1 MAQLTTATL
10 VMEISADGSAALKE
24 FQAVQNAAE
33 TMAERAGDSSESA
46 SSRVE
51 KSFLGAGKRV
61 VGAASQAGA
70 AVEKAAEGGAKKW
83 TELADKLSNVG
94 KTMSVAVTAPLTGLY
109 AAMVNQAS
117 DLTETVSKTE
127 TVFGSAFERVRM
139 WSESAVQSMGLAQG
153 TALDMAAGFGDMATS
168 MGFTQQAAA
177 DMSMDLTQLAAD
189 MASFKNISIDVAQT
203 ALTSVFT
210 GETESLKSLG
220 VVMTQANLQ
229 AYALSQGIQTNIAD
243 MTQAEQVALRYS
255 YVMAQTA
262 NAQGDFARTGDSL
275 ANQTR
280 KLTQTLKQA
289 GESFGTLLAP
299 VVTEVVASLQQAVE
313 WLASLDDGTKSTI
326 LSVGAV
332 VAAAGPLLLVLSQVI
347 RAVTTLRTALSA
359 LSVNP
364 VLLALTAAAAGFVAI
379 KSAIDGA
386 NDAIDTTTDSYRR
399 MQAVL
404 EQGVKPSVDLSGL
417 TSEPVTIPID
427 ADTQAAAERA
437 LALIDELQT
446 NPEYA
451 GKLTIDGD
459 PAKAEEALAALRSAV
474 QAMLSGNGSVAQLQA
489 ALDACEE
496 LTISPDMDEAA
507 RAALLSD
514 LGELRTQA
522 KALLGGIEGT
532 YVIREGEDSDRAAL
546 DDLISRVEELGWTEK
561 RLTVIGEFEVDE
573 GTTEEINAY
582 AEAIVNAASATSDYQ
597 EAVSDLNSLLDQRL
611 AAQIANLNQQAAEQ
625 LAQQARLYNSGI
637 IDEATYY
644 ANVETIL
651 SGLEQQRTELEQT
664 TAAAQALN
672 EVYANGDKSDDY
684 TAAGATNLEL
694 HAGETIN
701 TEDYQA
707 AVAALVE
714 ASQNG
719 EADLTAL
726 QTEAATVMAGLADQ
740 AIANYDAMI
749 AAQDAYD
756 DAVEGAESKYEP
768 QIAALEEQIAVAQ
781 QLGPALEEFSTGMDM
796 LNGDTE
802 AAIDYAAESLATNAE
817 EYETIRQQLT
827 ELLSDPNGELLEGD
841 AALGMAGEQY
851 QNLAASLSELETQLA
866 TAQSNYTAALTEAE
880 TAFTSTMASIDTTFT
895 AQQTQTLMGLAAQT
909 GIAMD
914 QTTVEMVAGVS
925 SMMEQANAE
934 LASGA
939 DGVVGEVSAMVAAI
953 GGEASTAQS
962 EGAEIGASITAGITA
977 GLNNGTGALYS
988 RVRSIVNQA
997 IAEAKAAAKTGSP
1010 SRRMRDEVGVQ
1021 LVRGVTVGVEEETP
1035 SAVAAMRDSINRVI
1049 SGAAGVTHAAG
1060 AAVATRTAAGTG
1072 IDYDRMGAAVS
1083 DAVGKMSLSFNVD
1096 GRRFAYAMRDD
1107 NARQLA
1113 LRGREVDLARGRI
1126 SRR

>member
-1 MAQLTTATL
+1 
-10 VMEISADGSAALKE
+10 
-24 FQAVQNAAE
+24 
-33 TMAERAGDSSESA
+33 
-46 SSRVE
+46 
-51 KSFLGAGKRV
+51 
-61 VGAASQAGA
+61 
-70 AVEKAAEGGAKKW
+70 
-83 TELADKLSNVG
+83 
-94 KTMSVAVTAPLTGLY
+94 
-109 AAMVNQAS
+109 
-117 DLTETVSKTE
+117 
-127 TVFGSAFERVRM
+127 
-139 WSESAVQSMGLAQG
+139 
-153 TALDMAAGFGDMATS
+153 

-262 NAQGDFARTGDSL
+262 NAQGDFARTGNSL

-379 KSAIDGA
+379 KSAIDGT
-386 NDAIDTTTDSYRR
+386 NDAIGTTTDSYRR

-437 LALIDELQT
+437 LALIGELQT

-496 LTISPDMDEAA
+496 LTVSPDMDEAA

-522 KALLGGIEGT
+522 QALLGGIEGT

-546 DDLISRVEELGWTEK
+546 DGLISRVEELGWTEK

-637 IDEATYY
+637 IDEETY
-644 ANVETIL
+644 IF
-651 SGLEQQRTELEQT
+651 
-664 TAAAQALN
+664 
-672 EVYANGDKSDDY
+672 DP
-684 TAAGATNLEL
+684 
-694 HAGETIN
+694 
-701 TEDYQA
+701 
-707 AVAALVE
+707 
-714 ASQNG
+714 
-719 EADLTAL
+719 
-726 QTEAATVMAGLADQ
+726 
-740 AIANYDAMI
+740 
-749 AAQDAYD
+749 
-756 DAVEGAESKYEP
+756 SKP
-768 QIAALEEQIAVAQ
+768 
-781 QLGPALEEFSTGMDM
+781 
-796 LNGDTE
+796 
-802 AAIDYAAESLATNAE
+802 
-817 EYETIRQQLT
+817 
-827 ELLSDPNGELLEGD
+827 
-841 AALGMAGEQY
+841 
-851 QNLAASLSELETQLA
+851 
-866 TAQSNYTAALTEAE
+866 
-880 TAFTSTMASIDTTFT
+880 
-895 AQQTQTLMGLAAQT
+895 
-909 GIAMD
+909 
-914 QTTVEMVAGVS
+914 
-925 SMMEQANAE
+925 
-934 LASGA
+934 
-939 DGVVGEVSAMVAAI
+939 
-953 GGEASTAQS
+953 
-962 EGAEIGASITAGITA
+962 
-977 GLNNGTGALYS
+977 
-988 RVRSIVNQA
+988 
-997 IAEAKAAAKTGSP
+997 
-1010 SRRMRDEVGVQ
+1010 
-1021 LVRGVTVGVEEETP
+1021 
-1035 SAVAAMRDSINRVI
+1035 
-1049 SGAAGVTHAAG
+1049 
-1060 AAVATRTAAGTG
+1060 
-1072 IDYDRMGAAVS
+1072 
-1083 DAVGKMSLSFNVD
+1083 
-1096 GRRFAYAMRDD
+1096 
-1107 NARQLA
+1107 
-1113 LRGREVDLARGRI
+1113 
-1126 SRR
+1126 